1 MQVHRMAGQVSGRP
15 GDQTSERLD
24 VGALGCIVL
33 TMATTTQ
40 TLSDSPSPAPVV
52 VAEVVESGSELAP
65 LASGG
70 ALVPRGLPE
79 GLREELAGAASE
91 GVRRVLEERDRAS
104 DHSGASTFGELAESW
119 IESKRSTHTRA
130 AYRAE
135 VKRWA
140 DFCASEGTEPEQ
152 ANRRLAQRYLEAMNE
167 AGRSPKSV
175 RCSIAALG
183 SLASYARDLGSPL
196 APQVWRKL
204 PLPVVAVDP
213 AVKSLTEADAAVL
226 LAGARAARES
236 GERDALMIRT
246 ALELGLRVSELVG
259 FLASRPARPLRSHG
273 AYIARQAE
281 DGSGVVVVVGKGSK
295 RREVPLAPSLG
306 SALRAYAAERPE
318 GDLFATS
325 SGRRLSRQA
334 FAKRLGLA
342 AKRAGLARP
351 VAPHDLRHTF
361 AVRCVD
367 LGVAVVRLSRWL
379 GHSSTATTAIYYRGA
394 SVGVSPFA

>member
-1 MQVHRMAGQVSGRP
+1 
-15 GDQTSERLD
+15 
-24 VGALGCIVL
+24 
-33 TMATTTQ
+33 MATTTQ
-40 TLSDSPSPAPVV
+40 ALSDSPSPAPIV
-52 VAEVVESGSELAP
+52 VAEVVETGSELAP
-65 LASGG
+65 VASGG

-79 GLREELAGAASE
+79 ELREELAGAASE

-119 IESKRSTHTRA
+119 IASKRSTHTRA

-135 VKRWA
+135 VSRWVA
-140 DFCASEGTEPEQ
+140 FCEAEGTDPEQ
-152 ANRRLAQRYLEAMNE
+152 ANRRLAQRYLEAMTE

-213 AVKSLTEADAAVL
+213 AVKSLPEADADAL

-236 GERDALMIRT
+236 GDRDALMIRT

-259 FLASRPARPLRSHG
+259 FLAQRPARPLRTHG
-273 AYIARQAE
+273 AYIARQAA

-318 GDLFATS
+318 GEPLFATRP
-325 SGRRLSRQA
+325 GRRLSRQA

-367 LGVAVVRLSRWL
+367 LGVPVVRLSRWL